1 MWSHDIR
8 SVRRCM
14 LRLAAVGLLAG
25 MAGGC
30 FQPLYGDSS
39 AGSSPGL
46 RSALSAVDVL
56 QIDAPPATAQAR
68 LAVELRNELT
78 FLLNGGSGPLP
89 PTHRLAIDLR
99 VSGASMIVD
108 PTTARP
114 EFEIISMDA
123 NYRLTEAGTGKVVVD
138 GIASSRTTYDIPGQQ
153 QRYAMLRGQRDAQ
166 GRAAKVVAEQIRARL
181 ASYFA
186 AGT

>member
-1 MWSHDIR
+1 MWSHDAS

-25 MAGGC
+25 AVGGC
-30 FQPLYGDSS
+30 FQPLYGDYSL
-39 AGSSPGL
+39 GSSPGL
-46 RSALSAVDVL
+46 RSALAAVEVA
-56 QIDAPPATAQAR
+56 QIDAAPATAQAR
-68 LAVELRNELT
+68 MAVELRNEVN

-89 PTHRLAIDLR
+89 PTHRMIITLN
-99 VSGASMIVD
+99 VTSASMIVD
-108 PTTARP
+108 PTTTRP
-114 EFEIISMDA
+114 EFENVALNAS
-123 NYRLTEAGTGKVVVD
+123 YRLVEIGTGKTVLD
-138 GIASSRTTYDIPGQQ
+138 GTAVARTTYDIPGQQ

-166 GRAAKVVAEQIRARL
+166 GRATKVVAEQIRARL